1 MIRCPAA
8 VRLRNDMRQPVKW
21 DPELNVGAGVVD
33 NQHKIIF
40 DLINDLVRASEAMA
54 DRKVIDTLL
63 DVIENY
69 IFRHFEA
76 EEDLVRTHISY
87 QQHCLEHYGLIKEFR
102 KIRLSFRNRNNVEN
116 SGFTFL
122 LNWFISHIKEH
133 DIPLFTSIAS
143 GGEARGQTR
152 AIDEYP
158 FETIERRRH
167 KRIQRKKITDTDI
180 LADCYNA
187 STLQYTQ
194 ALLLDVSLGGIRIES
209 FEPLTIGDLLVV
221 GCPIG
226 THFKFNEKVRIVNQ
240 VEDTYGAE
248 FLNLSPATEK
258 FLIELYGAVSISTY

>member
-1 MIRCPAA
+1 
-8 VRLRNDMRQPVKW
+8 MRQPVTW
-21 DPELNVGAGVVD
+21 DPELNVGASLVD

-76 EEDLVRTHISY
+76 EEVLVRTHISY

-102 KIRLSFRNRNNVEN
+102 KIRLGFRNRSNVEN

-122 LNWFISHIKEH
+122 LTWFVSHIKEH
-133 DIPLFTSIAS
+133 DVPLFTSIA
-143 GGEARGQTR
+143 GGEARGKVR

-158 FETIERRRH
+158 FKTIERRRH
-167 KRIQRKKITDTDI
+167 KRIQRKKIINTDI

-187 STLQYTQ
+187 STLRFTQ
-194 ALLLDVSLGGIRIES
+194 ALLLDISLGGIRIES
-209 FEPLTIGDLLVV
+209 FEPLTLGDLLIV

-226 THFKFNEKVRIVNQ
+226 THFKLNEKVRIVNQ
-240 VEDTYGAE
+240 VDDTYGAE
-248 FLNLSPATEK
+248 FINLSPATEK